1 MDLPKARDILDG
13 KKQNIDI
20 KNKASAQY
28 FIANDCSHALKEMKV
43 KVESIKQESGDKSEQ
58 FKDALKT
65 YVKSMENYILFAKE
79 YFQRELFVYGVITV
93 MLKRYK
99 VVPLPQYMD
108 KKVFDLLA
116 TEFNKAK
123 LSD

>member
-1 MDLPKARDILDG
+1 
-13 KKQNIDI
+13 
-20 KNKASAQY
+20 
-28 FIANDCSHALKEMKV
+28 MKV